1 MVLLEKNAFP
11 LLPNAVSGCLKMLPM
26 YANSQGFLTWAIR
39 RSLQDKLDASENNH
53 NKVSLAS
60 LAYLM
65 LIIYADEKASSERL
79 IKL

>member
-1 MVLLEKNAFP
+1 
-11 LLPNAVSGCLKMLPM
+11 MLPM